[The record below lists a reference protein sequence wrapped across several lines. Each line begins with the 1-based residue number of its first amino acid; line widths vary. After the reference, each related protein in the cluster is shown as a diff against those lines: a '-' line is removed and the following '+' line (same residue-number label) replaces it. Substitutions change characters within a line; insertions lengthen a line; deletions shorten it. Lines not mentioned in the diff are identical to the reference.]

1 MAEHIEQRESVLAEI
16 ENEYK
21 NVDKIKTPFAKI
33 IVDGTVEKP
42 YYSILWLDKENKGYN
57 VGYSSYCIDYVFK
70 WLEVVF
76 EIVAADESP
85 AADVAPVRHG
95 RWERTADGAALCTA
109 CKRKMNPSQYGY
121 AFCSLCGAIMDGE
134 RKENDH
140 GYQSEEGHEGQA
152 Y

>member
-1 MAEHIEQRESVLAEI
+1 MSEYIEQRESVLAEI

-85 AADVAPVRHG
+85 ASDVAPVRHG
-95 RWERTADGAALCTA
+95 RWISYLDGDHIMPERYY
-109 CKRKMNPSQYGY
+109 R
-121 AFCSLCGAIMDGE
+121 CSRCGRVESSRQPYCHCGAIMDG
-134 RKENDH
+134 
-140 GYQSEEGHEGQA
+140 
-152 Y
+152 